1 MGVKQTA
8 SKSRSAYIRNL
19 SLLLLTI
26 QYASTVVLI
35 HYSRVMPTVAG
46 KRYVTST
53 AVFLT
58 EAIKL
63 AISLTMALYEI
74 SKRVPPSMPATSLFS
89 TLSNTIFSGDSW
101 KLALPACLY
110 TLSNSL
116 QYVALSNLDPATYQ
130 ITYQVKLLF
139 AAVFGLVVLQRYIPA
154 RNWGL
159 LLFLAAGVV
168 LLHAPGHESDRLVA
182 RDESVHFPRSLE
194 EWKQKKGYSPMK
206 VMKRSASYEGIEE
219 DMLLEHPT
227 LDGRVGL
234 IATLCACVASALAAV
249 SFEKVIRDSAAKTS
263 LWVRN
268 VQLALQS
275 VVPAFFV
282 GVIFLDGEVI
292 AKQGFFA
299 GYSWIVW
306 VIIFIQAIGG
316 IGAGYAIA
324 YTDKTAKTIATG
336 FSLVVA
342 ILTSLSVFDLDMS
355 VNFSI
360 GAAIVLIASFL
371 YGSSTP
377 STSPLV
383 RMRPPPIRIESY
395 DAAEDRRPG
404 VSPPNDFSIKLPT
417 TPSLSAGLS
426 TSRPASP
433 SHSRVKSNQ
442 SGSGYFLEPDA

>member
-1 MGVKQTA
+1 
-8 SKSRSAYIRNL
+8 
-19 SLLLLTI
+19 
-26 QYASTVVLI
+26 
-35 HYSRVMPTVAG
+35 
-46 KRYVTST
+46 
-53 AVFLT
+53 
-58 EAIKL
+58 
-63 AISLTMALYEI
+63 
-74 SKRVPPSMPATSLFS
+74 MPATSLFS
-89 TLSNTIFSGDSW
+89 NLSNTIFAGDSW

-139 AAVFGLVVLQRYIPA
+139 TAVFGLVVLRRYIPA

-182 RDESVHFPRSLE
+182 RDEIMHFPRSLE

-206 VMKRSASYEGIEE
+206 IVKRSASYEGIEE

-249 SFEKVIRDSAAKTS
+249 SFEKVIRDSPAKTS

-282 GVIFLDGEVI
+282 GVIFVDGEAI

-316 IGAGYAIA
+316 IAAGYAIA
-324 YTDKTAKTIATG
+324 YADKTAKTTATG
-336 FSLVVA
+336 FSLVVG
-342 ILTSLSVFDLDMS
+342 ILSSLSVFDLDLS
-355 VNFSI
+355 VNVSFQNRTIENHNTNEYKFSI
-360 GAAIVLIASFL
+360 GAVIVVIATFL
-371 YGSSTP
+371 YGSTP
-377 STSPLV
+377 STSP
-383 RMRPPPIRIESY
+383 RMRPPPIRIESF
-395 DAAEDRRPG
+395 DEDNRPG

-417 TPSLSAGLS
+417 TPLLSAGLS

-442 SGSGYFLEPDA
+442 SGSGYFLEPDE

>member
-1 MGVKQTA
+1 
-8 SKSRSAYIRNL
+8 
-19 SLLLLTI
+19 
-26 QYASTVVLI
+26 
-35 HYSRVMPTVAG
+35 MPTVAG

-74 SKRVPPSMPATSLFS
+74 SKRAPPSMPATSLFS
-89 TLSNTIFSGDSW
+89 NLSNTIFAGDSW

-110 TLSNSL
+110 TLANSL

-139 AAVFGLVVLQRYIPA
+139 AAIFGLVVLQRYIPA

-168 LLHAPGHESDRLVA
+168 LLHAPGQESDRLVA
-182 RDESVHFPRSLE
+182 RDESAHFPRSLE

-206 VMKRSASYEGIEE
+206 IMKRSASYEGIEE

-234 IATLCACVASALAAV
+234 MATLCACVASALAAV
-249 SFEKVIRDSAAKTS
+249 SFEKVIRDSVAKTS

-299 GYSWIVW
+299 GYSWVVW

-324 YTDKTAKTIATG
+324 YADKTAKTTATG
-336 FSLVVA
+336 FSLVVG
-342 ILTSLSVFDLDMS
+342 ILSSLSVFDLGLS
-355 VNFSI
+355 VN
-360 GAAIVLIASFL
+360 VSFYRHVCL
-371 YGSSTP
+371 
-377 STSPLV
+377 
-383 RMRPPPIRIESY
+383 
-395 DAAEDRRPG
+395 
-404 VSPPNDFSIKLPT
+404 DFC
-417 TPSLSAGLS
+417 
-426 TSRPASP
+426 R
-433 SHSRVKSNQ
+433 
-442 SGSGYFLEPDA
+442 

>member
-1 MGVKQTA
+1 
-8 SKSRSAYIRNL
+8 
-19 SLLLLTI
+19 
-26 QYASTVVLI
+26 
-35 HYSRVMPTVAG
+35 MPTVAG

-74 SKRVPPSMPATSLFS
+74 SKRAPPSMPATSLFS
-89 TLSNTIFSGDSW
+89 NLSNTIFAGDSW

-110 TLSNSL
+110 TLANSL

-159 LLFLAAGVV
+159 LLFLTAGVV

-206 VMKRSASYEGIEE
+206 IVKRSASYEGIEE

-324 YTDKTAKTIATG
+324 YADKTAKTTATG
-336 FSLVVA
+336 FSLVVG
-342 ILTSLSVFDLDMS
+342 ILSSLSVFDLDLS
-355 VNFSI
+355 VNVSF
-360 GAAIVLIASFL
+360 AIPLLRLMSL
-371 YGSSTP
+371 T
-377 STSPLV
+377 STS
-383 RMRPPPIRIESY
+383 
-395 DAAEDRRPG
+395 
-404 VSPPNDFSIKLPT
+404 
-417 TPSLSAGLS
+417 
-426 TSRPASP
+426 SP
-433 SHSRVKSNQ
+433 SAPS
-442 SGSGYFLEPDA
+442 